1 MGQGDAWN
9 MSYTTR
15 KRHPLF
21 FRYPPYP
28 PPSGLHLWPPA
39 PPDREAPA
47 LSGLIAPRHK
57 QEKAGA
63 IAPAFRCHSCI
74 WNRTSRTCAI
84 NTVAQPLNYAATSQY
99 LTRWLLSSLVL
110 LHLVINGPVDKCV
123 HAFPS
128 ALCMG
133 LYNVFLTFGER
144 QVNPIV
150 CFCNPVILRFS

>member
-21 FRYPPYP
+21 FRYPPTLHHP
-28 PPSGLHLWPPA
+28 ASISGLLRRQPVKPR
-39 PPDREAPA
+39 PVLME
-47 LSGLIAPRHK
+47 SAPRHK

-99 LTRWLLSSLVL
+99 LTRWRLSSLVL